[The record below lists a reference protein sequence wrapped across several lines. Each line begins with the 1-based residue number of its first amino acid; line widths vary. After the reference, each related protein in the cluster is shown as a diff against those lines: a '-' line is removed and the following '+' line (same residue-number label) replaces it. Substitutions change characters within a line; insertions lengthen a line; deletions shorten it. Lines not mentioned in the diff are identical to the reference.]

1 MYRATC
7 SSVYAADGKTPT
19 GNLIHAVLAPYTYDG
34 APPCPFSTLIDDA
47 GAAEANLRAVVV
59 AKGAAVVPG
68 KVAAV
73 VTGRAVVVA
82 KGAVV
87 VTGRAVVV
95 AKCAAVVA
103 GAAEVG
109 LLVVAP
115 PTSVTWLPAP
125 ERSIHRLLLLFQ
137 ESAV

>member
-1 MYRATC
+1 VAKGA
-7 SSVYAADGKTPT
+7 SVVSG
-19 GNLIHAVLAPYTYDG
+19 
-34 APPCPFSTLIDDA
+34 
-47 GAAEANLRAVVV
+47 
-59 AKGAAVVPG
+59 KGAAVVSG
-68 KVAAV
+68 KGASV
-73 VTGRAVVVA
+73 VSE

-87 VTGRAVVV
+87 D
-95 AKCAAVVA
+95 A

-125 ERSIHRLLLLFQ
+125 ERSIHQLLLLFQ

>member
-1 MYRATC
+1 MRRLLIPLYRATC

-19 GNLIHAVLAPYTYDG
+19 GNFIHAVLAPYTYDG
-34 APPCPFSTLIDDA
+34 VPPCPFSTLIAVAPPTDDA
-47 GAAEANLRAVVV
+47 GALVV
-59 AKGAAVVPG
+59 AGAAEVG
-68 KVAAV
+68 LL
-73 VTGRAVVVA
+73 
-82 KGAVV
+82 
-87 VTGRAVVV
+87 
-95 AKCAAVVA
+95 VVA

-115 PTSVTWLPAP
+115 PTSVTWFPAP

>member
-1 MYRATC
+1 MRPFVFPLYRATC

-19 GNLIHAVLAPYTYDG
+19 GNFIHAVLAPYTYDG

-47 GAAEANLRAVVV
+47 GAAEANLRAAVVG
-59 AKGAAVVPG
+59 KGAAVVAG
-68 KVAAV
+68 CAV
-73 VTGRAVVVA
+73 VVAGRAVVVA
-82 KGAVV
+82 KG
-87 VTGRAVVV
+87 
-95 AKCAAVVA
+95 AAVVA

-125 ERSIHRLLLLFQ
+125 ERSIHQLLLLFQ